1 VAVRNHAARLL
12 AALLACL
19 RDACGPGGA
28 APAPAPAASA
38 EGDAAEA
45 LNPAATARGR
55 SRARGEEL
63 AAGGDRFGAPQRWSV
78 YTGVVFPQLKRMLS
92 DARRELRTEGLR
104 LIMAA
109 AAAFSGFHADLA
121 TLAHEDPEQ
130 DVAQNLTHI
139 QLHRRIKALR
149 RLAELAAGLAPSTLR
164 HILFPVVWFSAIE
177 PAEQDRMKKT
187 EGAYN
192 LSDEV
197 GSPSPN
203 LSLSRSLSLS
213 LALSRS
219 LSLSRS
225 RFLSSSSRA

>member
-1 VAVRNHAARLL
+1 MV
-12 AALLACL
+12 
-19 RDACGPGGA
+19 
-28 APAPAPAASA
+28 
-38 EGDAAEA
+38 
-45 LNPAATARGR
+45 
-55 SRARGEEL
+55 
-63 AAGGDRFGAPQRWSV
+63 
-78 YTGVVFPQLKRMLS
+78 PQLKRLLG

-203 LSLSRSLSLS
+203 LSLSLS

-219 LSLSRS
+219 LALAFSSPLLEPDCAASGRLFARPAPSPKRS
-225 RFLSSSSRA
+225 RGATTLCSSTARCASSVSGSPTRRCAVQRAPPLLSK